1 MALQGDIKDF
11 SVVDILQL
19 LYQQQK
25 SGVLNI
31 IDKGNEF
38 EVLFDSGMIISANSK
53 MKHADE
59 FLGEMLLK
67 AKLVNKPQINKALE
81 TQKETLK
88 KLGDILI
95 ESGIITINDLR
106 HVLKLQTHETVFKLL
121 NLKSGTYN
129 FYQRLINYDK
139 RAFELINTEHFLMDS
154 LRMTDEWPE
163 IKEKI
168 YSYNL
173 VFEKMP
179 GSEEEISFWKT
190 PGDDDS
196 NYDPYYEDE
205 EPSKEEM
212 VMSMEERKVFD
223 LVDGTKTVRDLINIS
238 RFGEFE
244 TTKALA
250 GLMDKTLI
258 DIAFEIEEE
267 KFVTPTRKK
276 ATNFSF
282 YVLFA
287 GIVLSLLLILAI
299 SYQRIVSNFTISN
312 ISRIDFEDSQRITE
326 MRNIR
331 SALYTF
337 YLTYGHYPEDLS
349 ELKGN
354 GYLKNTRDDFEEKYE
369 YHPLEKNYRLLVR
382 E

>member
-31 IDKGNEF
+31 IDKGNEI

-53 MKHADE
+53 MKHVDE

-67 AKLVNKPQINKALE
+67 ANLVTKSQINKSLE
-81 TQKETLK
+81 IQKETLK

-129 FYQRLINYDK
+129 FHQRLINYDK
-139 RAFELINTEHFLMDS
+139 RSFELINTEHFLMDS

-190 PGDDDS
+190 PGANDSSDDL
-196 NYDPYYEDE
+196 YYEDE

-212 VMSMEERKVFD
+212 VMSMEERKVFE
-223 LVDGTKTVRDLINIS
+223 LVDGTMTVKDLINIS

-267 KFVTPTRKK
+267 KFIAPARKK
-276 ATNFSF
+276 AINLSF
-282 YVLFA
+282 YVVFM

-312 ISRIDFEDSQRITE
+312 NSKIDFENSQRSME
-326 MRNIR
+326 MTNIR

-337 YLTYGHYPEDLS
+337 YLTYGHYPEDLN

-354 GYLKNTRDDFEEKYE
+354 GYLKNIRDGFENRFE
-369 YHPLEKNYRLLVR
+369 YYPLEKKYRLQVR